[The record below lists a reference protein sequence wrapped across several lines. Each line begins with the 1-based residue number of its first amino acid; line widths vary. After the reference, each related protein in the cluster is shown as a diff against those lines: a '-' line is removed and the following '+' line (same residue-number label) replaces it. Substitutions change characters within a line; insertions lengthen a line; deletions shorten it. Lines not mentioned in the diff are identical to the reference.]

1 MKKVPEISSY
11 DVTNLVFYV
20 NGKRVEE
27 KDVDPK
33 MTLAA
38 YLRDDYFVF
47 HSPATPVRIRMACED
62 FVTSHVPSL
71 PEEGTDT
78 PWTASV

>member
-1 MKKVPEISSY
+1 MKEVTEISSY
-11 DVTNLVFYV
+11 DATNLVFYV

-38 YLRDDYFVF
+38 YLRDV
-47 HSPATPVRIRMACED
+47 CE
-62 FVTSHVPSL
+62 FFP
-71 PEEGTDT
+71 
-78 PWTASV
+78 